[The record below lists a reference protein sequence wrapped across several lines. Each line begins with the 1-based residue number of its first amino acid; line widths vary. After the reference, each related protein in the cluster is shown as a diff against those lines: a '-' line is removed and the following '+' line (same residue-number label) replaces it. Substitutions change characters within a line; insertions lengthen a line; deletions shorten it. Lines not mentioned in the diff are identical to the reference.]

1 MSELTSSKTFFGHPR
16 QLSTLFHIELWER
29 FSFYGMQGILAIY
42 LYHSVGEGGL
52 GFSKA
57 VAGGIVGAYGGSVY
71 LSTILGGWLA
81 DRLWG
86 AERTL
91 FYAGILV
98 MCGHI
103 ALALVPG
110 VDGMIA
116 GLVCIALGSGGV
128 KASASS
134 MVGSLY
140 EDEQLRPLRDAG
152 FSIFYIAINIGGFFG
167 PLITGLLQENVGF
180 HYGFGAAAVGMA
192 FGLWRYAVGRKALP
206 HLGAPLPLPASQRK
220 IAIAIA
226 IAIILGIIA
235 AVHFDKLQL
244 GNFSRV
250 LLGVVILAT
259 LAYFTRLLLDPKV
272 DANHRRYILAY
283 IPLFAAICIFW
294 AMWFQIYTV
303 VTVYF
308 DETMNRK
315 IGSFEIPVSWKDALQ
330 SFWVILFSGV
340 MATLWTKLGE
350 AQPKTPLKFAL
361 SLFILGLGYLCFV
374 PFIKTDV
381 VMGLVVFAFAIL
393 LNTLAELLLSPISL
407 SFVTKIAPEHVKT
420 QMVALNFLG
429 LSLGFTLGGIIFEK
443 NYGVSLAE
451 NTPFDFTG
459 LAAHAAQHPWLD
471 HLLTA
476 LQNDNT
482 ANFYILVGG
491 ISIAT
496 SVVLMLIVPL
506 LNRLLKGAD

>member
-315 IGSFEIPVSWKDALQ
+315 IGGFEIPVSWKDALQ

-374 PFIKTDV
+374 PFIKTGV

-429 LSLGFTLGGIIFEK
+429 LSLGFTLGGQIFER
-443 NYGVSLAE
+443 NYGVHLAE
-451 NTPFDFTG
+451 NPPFDLAG
-459 LAAHAAQHPWLD
+459 LTIQAAQQPKVEYL
-471 HLLTA
+471 

-482 ANFYILVGG
+482 AWFYALIGG

-496 SVVLMLIVPL
+496 GVVLALSVPA
-506 LNRLLKGAD
+506 LNRLLKGID